1 MKRGL
6 KAGVWSAIFTALVA
20 GVLWYLFLPAL
31 NVKSVGT
38 WMFVITILVVF
49 GLSYEIL
56 GLCFG
61 IGDKGKNYGYVSGRH
76 PLKDGGSSRGS
87 KRRACRAR

>member
-1 MKRGL
+1 MKRWL

-61 IGDKGKNYGYVSGRH
+61 IGDQGKNYGYVCNDEYEH
-76 PLKDGGSSRGS
+76 NCCNQCYTKNLFK
-87 KRRACRAR
+87 